1 MLAFRWPSFRLLL
14 ACIAGRILA
23 ATLAVA
29 TAPSSLA
36 QEPVRIDPVTG
47 RASSASNQWVSAG
60 GCHGTTYSARPGPL
74 TE

>member
-14 ACIAGRILA
+14 ACIAGGILA

-29 TAPSSLA
+29 TAPSVLV

-47 RASSASNQWVSAG
+47 RG
-60 GCHGTTYSARPGPL
+60 EFG
-74 TE
+74 E